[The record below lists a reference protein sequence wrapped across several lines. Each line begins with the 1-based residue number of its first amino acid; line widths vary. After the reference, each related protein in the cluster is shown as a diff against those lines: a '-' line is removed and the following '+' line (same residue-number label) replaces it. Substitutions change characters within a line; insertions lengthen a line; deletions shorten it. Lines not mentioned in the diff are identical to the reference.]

1 MATDMHSVRKEGEY
15 ASALLRV
22 GVLFDRTGSGHHGV
36 RWRGYRIRGNCQD
49 LVLFVPGVV
58 PGEFGDAY
66 WQTSLAGEGA
76 SDVISDFVNHP
87 AAGCCSSVALQQS
100 VGILSQRHTGHNL
113 VDLGCADAHRIHSVL
128 R

>member
-66 WQTSLAGEGA
+66 WQTSLAGQGA
-76 SDVISDFVNHP
+76 SDVISDFVSYPVLLAALP
-87 AAGCCSSVALQQS
+87 AWPYSRGWGYYPSGTL
-100 VGILSQRHTGHNL
+100 GTILLIL
-113 VDLGCADAHRIHSVL
+113 VVL
-128 R
+128 MLIGYIPF

>member
-1 MATDMHSVRKEGEY
+1 MHSVRKEGEY

-58 PGEFGDAY
+58 PGEFGDAC
-66 WQTSLAGEGA
+66 WQTSLVGKGA

-87 AAGCCSSVALQQS
+87 AAGCFPSVALQQR

>member
-66 WQTSLAGEGA
+66 WQTSLAGQGA
-76 SDVISDFVNHP
+76 SDVISDFVSYPVLLAALP
-87 AAGCCSSVALQQS
+87 AWPYSRGWGYYPSGTL
-100 VGILSQRHTGHNL
+100 GTILLIL
-113 VDLGCADAHRIHSVL
+113 VVL
-128 R
+128 MLIGYI